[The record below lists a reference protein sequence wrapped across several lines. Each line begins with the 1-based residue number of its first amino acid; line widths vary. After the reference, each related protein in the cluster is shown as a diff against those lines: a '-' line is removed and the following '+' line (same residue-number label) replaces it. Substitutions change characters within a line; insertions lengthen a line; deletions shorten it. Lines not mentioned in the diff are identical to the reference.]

1 MGIDALHMAPLLVFL
16 VLGAR
21 LSLIDYRSHR
31 LPNRIVAI
39 CTAGIL
45 ALQIVYCLVVGS
57 VSELSQA
64 GLAAGK
70 IFAAY
75 VALYVLS
82 RGQLGMG
89 DVKFAIPVGLIIGW
103 FQPDAWLLSLLM
115 TFLLAGIFAL
125 IGLYSR
131 KLDRKSHIPL
141 GPFMYLGSIL
151 TLVFG
156 LVLGQ

>member
-1 MGIDALHMAPLLVFL
+1 MGMDALQIAPLLVFL

-31 LPNRIVAI
+31 LPNRLVAI

-45 ALQIVYCLVVGS
+45 AIQITYCLVVESGA
-57 VSELSQA
+57 ELAQA
-64 GLAAGK
+64 GITTGK
-70 IFAAY
+70 IFTAY
-75 VALYVLS
+75 VALYILS

-89 DVKFAIPVGLIIGW
+89 DVKFAIPAGLIIGW

-115 TFLLAGIFAL
+115 TFLLAGIVAL

-156 LVLGQ
+156 LVLG